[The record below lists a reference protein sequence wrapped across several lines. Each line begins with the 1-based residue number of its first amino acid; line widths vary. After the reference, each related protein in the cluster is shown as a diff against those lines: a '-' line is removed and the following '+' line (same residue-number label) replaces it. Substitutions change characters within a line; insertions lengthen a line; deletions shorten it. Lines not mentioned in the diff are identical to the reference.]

1 MLNIQTSRENENLP
15 DPNASLGSLPTDRKL
30 KVFSGYDVINRNL
43 HHPRFE
49 VVQTEEEADILWLS
63 HHFKTF
69 K

>member
-1 MLNIQTSRENENLP
+1 
-15 DPNASLGSLPTDRKL
+15 LPTDRKL